1 MSGRRSSA
9 RRGRD
14 DLGALADTPLT
25 AARLPPS
32 LVSQIDR
39 YARQQK
45 ISRSEAIKR
54 ILEGGSMTSSHSTV
68 RTLAVSI
75 ALLATPAHADQCS
88 GRLTAEHGG
97 LVLTTENE
105 GVCIIGKADERKVRA
120 RCSIGR
126 SCVVTG
132 AVDLCKEAADC
143 VEITR
148 VTRAH
153 SGH

>member
-1 MSGRRSSA
+1 
-9 RRGRD
+9 
-14 DLGALADTPLT
+14 
-25 AARLPPS
+25 
-32 LVSQIDR
+32 
-39 YARQQK
+39 
-45 ISRSEAIKR
+45 
-54 ILEGGSMTSSHSTV
+54 MTSSHSTV

-88 GRLTAEHGG
+88 GQLTAQHGG

-153 SGH
+153 SGR